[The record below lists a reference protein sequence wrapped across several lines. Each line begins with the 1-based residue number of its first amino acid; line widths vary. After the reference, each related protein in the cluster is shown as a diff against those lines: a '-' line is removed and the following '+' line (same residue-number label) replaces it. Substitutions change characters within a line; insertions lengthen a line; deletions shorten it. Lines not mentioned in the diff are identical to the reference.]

1 MNQNKSQPLRGFRDF
16 LPIEASKRQWLRNK
30 LSQIFEKWGYE
41 PLETP
46 TLEPL
51 EIFENQIGEGE
62 NMFFKFE
69 DNGGR
74 KVALRYD
81 QSVPTARVV
90 ARFANEIAFP
100 FKRYQIQ
107 SAFRAEKPQKGRYRE
122 FVQCDA
128 DIFGVK
134 DISAD
139 AEVIALAISIYKE
152 LGFPQAKVF
161 VSDRDLLKNLP
172 YEAIIAIDKLEKIG
186 EKSVIE
192 EMVKKGIDKNEAVK
206 YLNQATNLKPN
217 NNIEYILKYLKDS
230 NIDENWFSFEPTLA
244 RSFSYS
250 NGPIWEVKIPGFVSG
265 SVLGGER
272 FDSVAKKIS
281 GLDIAATGFGLGFD
295 RTIEAMEQFSLLPNS
310 KTNTKVLVT
319 VFSPDTQTES
329 IKLANELRQSNIN
342 TLLYPTPEK
351 LSKQFKYA
359 SDKNIPYVAVLGP
372 DELKNNTITLK
383 NMITG
388 EQKQLNLSSLL
399 VQLS

>member
-1 MNQNKSQPLRGFRDF
+1 
-16 LPIEASKRQWLRNK
+16 LPQEASKRQWFKNR

-62 NMFFKFE
+62 SMFFKFE

-90 ARFANEIAFP
+90 ARFANELTFP

-107 SAFRAEKPQKGRYRE
+107 SAFRTEKPQKGRYRE
-122 FVQCDA
+122 FIQCDA
-128 DIFGVK
+128 DIFGIA
-134 DISAD
+134 DINAD

-152 LGFPQAKVF
+152 LGFPKAKILI
-161 VSDRDLLKNLP
+161 SDRDLLKNLP
-172 YEAIIAIDKLEKIG
+172 YQAIIAIDKLEKIG
-186 EKSVIE
+186 KDLVIE
-192 EMVKKGIDKNEAVK
+192 EMVKNGIGKDQAVK
-206 YLNQATNLKPN
+206 YLNQATNLRPN
-217 NNIEYILKYLKDS
+217 KNIEYILKYLKDS
-230 NIDENWFSFEPTLA
+230 DIDESWFSFEPTLA

-250 NGPIWEVKIPGFVSG
+250 NGPIWEVKIPDFVGG

-272 FDSVAKKIS
+272 FDSVIKKIS

-295 RTIEAMEQFSLLPNS
+295 RTIEAMEQFNLLPSS
-310 KTNTKVLVT
+310 KTNTQLLVT
-319 VFSPDTQTES
+319 IFSPDTQTDS
-329 IKLANELRQSNIN
+329 IKLANQLRQANIN

-359 SDKNIPYVAVLGP
+359 SEKSILYVAVLGP
-372 DELKNNTITLK
+372 DELKANQVTLK
-383 NMITG
+383 NMTTG
-388 EQKQLNLSSLL
+388 KQQTISSKDLLALL
-399 VQLS
+399 VQSSQTGQILDHN